1 MRVVTRELKIALL
14 IGFCLVLV
22 VSVLIAD
29 HLSAARTAN
38 LADAAPGIDTTIVEP
53 DAPAIESRQAQA
65 IRPGPLAM
73 NPAPA
78 SETALVGGVDNAW
91 NLGGQTDSHA
101 MAGAVPVAPPSTGP
115 TPGQTPVATTSLP
128 AEPEPITIAQGRAT
142 PPELP
147 GVQQPNAGSVS
158 SIPQASNPGDTALAD
173 VIKNL
178 GGKLA
183 NGEITPPAAMSTQT
197 QPQAPE
203 LPVRT
208 TAASE
213 KFTTYTVASGDS
225 LYKIA
230 KKVYGKGELWKTL
243 ADANQDKITPTGN
256 LKVGTTLKVPSI
268 AGAPTLAAAKADAPA
283 AKPEAKVDSSKGK
296 AQPKGKGVTYTIKP
310 GDNLGDIAKRTLGS
324 SKRVGDILAA
334 NRGVLDDADS
344 IRAGLV
350 IQIPAK

>member
-1 MRVVTRELKIALL
+1 
-14 IGFCLVLV
+14 
-22 VSVLIAD
+22 
-29 HLSAARTAN
+29 
-38 LADAAPGIDTTIVEP
+38 
-53 DAPAIESRQAQA
+53 
-65 IRPGPLAM
+65 
-73 NPAPA
+73 
-78 SETALVGGVDNAW
+78 
-91 NLGGQTDSHA
+91 

-147 GVQQPNAGSVS
+147 GVQQPNAGSAS

>member
-78 SETALVGGVDNAW
+78 SDTSLVGGVDNAW
-91 NLGGQTDSHA
+91 NLGRQTYSHA
-101 MAGAVPVAPPSTGP
+101 MAGAVPVAPPAIGM
-115 TPGQTPVATTSLP
+115 TPGQNPAATTSSP
-128 AEPEPITIAQGRAT
+128 VEPEPMTIAQGAPAPGT
-142 PPELP
+142 PGP
-147 GVQQPNAGSVS
+147 GAVTGTGAPPLAVNV
-158 SIPQASNPGDTALAD
+158 GDSALAD

-183 NGEITPPAAMSTQT
+183 NGEITPPAAMSTET
-197 QPQAPE
+197 QPKAPE

-208 TAASE
+208 TGASE
-213 KFTTYTVASGDS
+213 KFATYTVASGDS

-268 AGAPTLAAAKADAPA
+268 AGATTLAAAKPDAPA
-283 AKPEAKVDSSKGK
+283 VKPEAKADSSKGR
-296 AQPKGKGVTYTIKP
+296 AQAKGKGATYTIKP

-334 NRGVLDDADS
+334 NKGVLDDADS